1 MRSTF
6 SMHAVRLFGMQKVL
20 GYFMGFEKFQKTID
34 HALLQIKEKKI
45 FNRIWAHDHT
55 VWNDDSS
62 EIGNRLGWL
71 HSPEVMVGAI
81 DQITAF
87 VDEIRTAGYTRA
99 LLLGM
104 GGSCLAAEVFR
115 KTFDVKDGYLD
126 LEVLD
131 STDPGAILEKAEGLD
146 PSKTLFLIST
156 KSGGTIETISLMKY
170 FYNKTL
176 KAVGEETMGDH
187 FAAITDPGS
196 SLETMA
202 TQLQFR
208 KIFLNDPNI
217 GGRFSA
223 LSYFGLVP
231 AALIGMDLNSILRR
245 ASKMAE
251 TCDYPVHG
259 DNTAAHLGAAMG
271 VLAMVGRNKV
281 TIIISP
287 PLSHFGA
294 WVEQLIAEST
304 GKDGKGILPV
314 VDEAVLPP
322 DKYENDRLFV
332 YLRLKNDRTFDEK
345 VQALKDDGK
354 PIIQLDLRD
363 TYDLCGEFFRWE
375 MAVAIAGM
383 LIGINPFDQPNVE
396 SAKILAS
403 EMVTTYQTKGMLPE
417 LMPTFVS
424 EGIAVYTD
432 QVSGS
437 VGEALKKFI
446 SRAEPGKKRASSRSY
461 VALQAYVNPT
471 PENNAA
477 LQGLRNKIQQ
487 TYRLAV
493 TVGYGPRFLH
503 STGQLHKGDAG
514 HGLFIQ
520 FTSEIDKD
528 LPIPDRPGEN
538 TSLITFGVLKSAQ
551 ALGDRQALL
560 DAGRRVIRFHLGT
573 DISSDLKKLTDALV

>member
-1 MRSTF
+1 
-6 SMHAVRLFGMQKVL
+6 MHDARLFGMQKVL
-20 GYFMGFEKFQKTID
+20 GYFMGFGKFQKTID
-34 HALLQIKEKKI
+34 HALSQIKEKKI
-45 FNRIWAHDHT
+45 FDRIWAHDQT
-55 VWNDDSS
+55 VWKDDLS
-62 EIGNRLGWL
+62 EIGNCLGWL

-81 DQITAF
+81 GQITAF

-115 KTFDVKDGYLD
+115 KTLDVKDGFLD
-126 LEVLD
+126 LAVLD
-131 STDPGAILEKAEGLD
+131 STDPEAILEKTEGLD
-146 PSKTLFLIST
+146 PSRTLFLIST
-156 KSGGTIETISLMKY
+156 KSGDTIETISLMKY

-176 KAVGEETMGDH
+176 EAIGEETVGDH
-187 FAAITDPGS
+187 FIAITNPAS

-202 TQLQFR
+202 AQLQFR

-217 GGRFSA
+217 GGRYSA

-245 ASKMAE
+245 ASKMAA
-251 TCDYPVHG
+251 TCNYPVHG
-259 DNTAAHLGAAMG
+259 DNTAARLGVAMG
-271 VLAMVGRNKV
+271 VLAMAGRNRV
-281 TIIISP
+281 TTIISP

-314 VDEAVLPP
+314 VNEAVLPP
-322 DKYENDRLFV
+322 DKYGNDRLFV

-396 SAKILAS
+396 SAKILAN
-403 EMVTTYQTKGMLPE
+403 EMVTAYQTKGMLPE
-417 LMPTFVS
+417 SMPTFVS

-432 QVSGS
+432 HVSDS
-437 VGEALKKFI
+437 VGEALKKFL
-446 SRAEPGKKRASSRSY
+446 SQAKPGKERASSRSY
-461 VALQAYVNPT
+461 VVLQAYVNPT
-471 PENNAA
+471 PKNNAA

-573 DISSDLKKLTDALV
+573 DISSDLKKLADALA

>member
-1 MRSTF
+1 M
-6 SMHAVRLFGMQKVL
+6 
-20 GYFMGFEKFQKTID
+20 
-34 HALLQIKEKKI
+34 
-45 FNRIWAHDHT
+45 
-55 VWNDDSS
+55 
-62 EIGNRLGWL
+62 
-71 HSPEVMVGAI
+71 
-81 DQITAF
+81 
-87 VDEIRTAGYTRA
+87 
-99 LLLGM
+99 
-104 GGSCLAAEVFR
+104 
-115 KTFDVKDGYLD
+115 
-126 LEVLD
+126 
-131 STDPGAILEKAEGLD
+131 
-146 PSKTLFLIST
+146 
-156 KSGGTIETISLMKY
+156 
-170 FYNKTL
+170 
-176 KAVGEETMGDH
+176 
-187 FAAITDPGS
+187 
-196 SLETMA
+196 
-202 TQLQFR
+202 
-208 KIFLNDPNI
+208 
-217 GGRFSA
+217 
-223 LSYFGLVP
+223 
-231 AALIGMDLNSILRR
+231 
-245 ASKMAE
+245 
-251 TCDYPVHG
+251 
-259 DNTAAHLGAAMG
+259 
-271 VLAMVGRNKV
+271 
-281 TIIISP
+281 
-287 PLSHFGA
+287 
-294 WVEQLIAEST
+294 EQLIAERT

-314 VDEAVLPP
+314 VNEAVLPP
-322 DKYENDRLFV
+322 DKYGNDRLFV

-417 LMPTFVS
+417 SMPTFVS

-432 QVSGS
+432 HVSDS
-437 VGEALKKFI
+437 VGEALKKFL
-446 SRAEPGKKRASSRSY
+446 SQAKPGKERASSRSY
-461 VALQAYVNPT
+461 VVLQAYVNPT
-471 PENNAA
+471 PKNNAA

-573 DISSDLKKLTDALV
+573 DISSDLKKLADALA